1 MYQKRTCTNHH
12 RAGHMNL
19 CDCPFCVATEPLP
32 EWTESNTIL
41 CTPRLVQI
49 TIAPFGHHAFWGFLM
64 RRHDTFGTRIAIYC
78 PERKDYCVHH
88 GVREAIEYCTSVL
101 DFRDFTQE
109 NIDTI
114 ASNPAAVVLRD
125 GTPIDQVDMG
135 ITRFVPNVDIKEG
148 PLCTAHAPPPVLSDR
163 RPVKRTRRSSV
174 QPPTTANHTNVLTER
189 PPSPM
194 VTDDGDSGATYDLR
208 SIGGDLQRIQDA
220 HEARSEWDS
229 EVVLEILES
238 AGVPPLIT
246 VNAVINRP
254 KYREVECVF
263 RQPSG
268 LPTKP
273 VFVPMSIMLF
283 RYRRE
288 MERFV

>member
-1 MYQKRTCTNHH
+1 MS
-12 RAGHMNL
+12 L
-19 CDCPFCVATEPLP
+19 CECPFCVATEPP
-32 EWTESNTIL
+32 PTWTESNTIL

-49 TIAPFGHHAFWGFLM
+49 SIAPFGHHAFWGFLM

-78 PERKDYCVHH
+78 SETGDYGVHH

-101 DFRDFTQE
+101 DFRDFTQQ
-109 NIDTI
+109 NIDMI
-114 ASNPAAVVLRD
+114 ASNPAAVILRD

-135 ITRFVPNVDIKEG
+135 ITRFVPNVDIKQG
-148 PLCTAHAPPPVLSDR
+148 PMCTAHAPPPVISER
-163 RPVKRTRRSSV
+163 RPVKRTRRPSV
-174 QPPTTANHTNVLTER
+174 QPTTVANDTNMATER

-194 VTDDGDSGATYDLR
+194 MTDSENSGDAYDLR

-220 HEARSEWDS
+220 HQARSEWDS

-238 AGVPPLIT
+238 GGVPPLIT
-246 VNAVINRP
+246 ANAVINRP

-268 LPTKP
+268 LPTKA
-273 VFVPMSIMLF
+273 VFIPMSLMLF
-283 RYRRE
+283 RYRRDV
-288 MERFV
+288 ERFV